1 MKRSAYRTTCSR
13 LFSVEFFAITL
24 KYRSEKDL
32 LLPSA
37 SDNDVLAPAQDE
49 AGFTFIELLVATTII
64 FVLAS
69 LAIQSFFIY
78 REDAYHS
85 LAQQMMQQTRTSMEA
100 GKIDSESF
108 DSNLFFVSTDA
119 GPAEALDGPD
129 IVPSLV
135 LPDNFYVYVF
145 HNPACSVAGCIED
158 YVITRHCRINQR
170 VVYWKSYRVGES
182 TVMNSVAPGDC

>member
-1 MKRSAYRTTCSR
+1 MKRFAR
-13 LFSVEFFAITL
+13 LFASSRALFTLSSADSGLSYAGSSAHPESESSCGFYSSVEGE
-24 KYRSEKDL
+24 S
-32 LLPSA
+32 
-37 SDNDVLAPAQDE
+37 
-49 AGFTFIELLVATTII
+49 GFTFIELLVSTTII

-108 DSNLFFVSTDA
+108 SGNLFFVSTDA
-119 GPAEALDGPD
+119 GPATALDGPE

-135 LPDNFYVYVF
+135 LPENFYVYVF
-145 HNPACSVAGCIED
+145 HNPACSIAGCIED
-158 YVITRHCRINQR
+158 YVITRNCKINQR
-170 VVYWKSYRVGES
+170 VVYWKSYQVGES
-182 TVMNSVAPGDC
+182 MINNAVAPGGC